1 MPVIVI
7 AAAAWAGT
15 AVVAAGGIAAF
26 AAAEGMM
33 AAISAVGAI
42 TSAVGVV
49 TGNKEL
55 TAIGG
60 IASLAGGIGA
70 LTSSSGALASESGA
84 LADTVAASNADTL
97 GATGALSASPT
108 DAAVAASS
116 GGDIQTAL
124 NTQAVGVVDPSA
136 AVAADATGT
145 VNTGGAVVPTGTDA
159 SQSATQAN
167 IAAPSA
173 ETINPSSTP
182 VDSSAALPPGTLQ
195 PGGAP
200 APGIINN
207 QPAFEANFQG
217 SDVLTNPNPGVNA
230 GAVNGGGGIMD
241 TISKFGTFAKNNK
254 DLLSLGG
261 NFIGGAFDKNKAAQ
275 GRLYD
280 AQARGQDAQIGL
292 YNARTASEVLQAD
305 IARQQALN
313 ANSVPNITNLQ
324 VANKSIYP
332 ASAAPIYRAPQ
343 IGLINS
349 NRG

>member
-1 MPVIVI
+1 M
-7 AAAAWAGT
+7 AAL
-15 AVVAAGGIAAF
+15 VAAF

-116 GGDIQTAL
+116 GGD
-124 NTQAVGVVDPSA
+124 TQAVGVVDPSA